1 MMAQIPRPGRREA
14 LGLASG
20 LLLLGAARGAGAQ
33 APDPYR
39 IVVPFPPG
47 AASDGIARLLAERM
61 LRPGAAPGPGGAVLV
76 DNRAG
81 AGGNLAGAQVA
92 RARPDGR
99 TLLLTID
106 TTLTVNPHLYPDLG
120 YDPEALEPVAVLGTF
135 AQVLLA
141 HPSSGIASMAEFLA
155 KARQGGLP
163 YASGGVGTP
172 GQLVMEAFRLAAG
185 LSAAALVHVP
195 YRGSGPAL
203 TDLVAGNVPVGFLAI
218 SGAPDF
224 VRSGQVRALAVSSAA
239 RLDTLPGVPTLGE
252 VGFPGLEME
261 FANLLM
267 APRGLPPGLAARIAS
282 QATGL
287 LAEEPVRARFA
298 NWNLSTRTGGPAE
311 AGEWITR
318 ARPRWGE
325 VVRATGMQ
333 AG

>member
-1 MMAQIPRPGRREA
+1 MGHSGRRGA
-14 LGLASG
+14 LALAAG
-20 LLLLGAARGAGAQ
+20 ALLPRGALAQ
-33 APDPYR
+33 APDPHR

-61 LRPGAAPGPGGAVLV
+61 ARAGADPGPGGTVLV

-81 AGGNLAGAQVA
+81 AGGNLAGAQAA
-92 RARPDGR
+92 RGRPDGR

-120 YDPEALEPVAVLGTF
+120 YDPGALEPLAILGSF

-141 HPSSGIASMAEFLA
+141 HPSAGISSLA
-155 KARQGGLP
+155 GFVEAARARGLP
-163 YASGGVGTP
+163 YASGGIGTP
-172 GQLVMEAFRLAAG
+172 GHLAMEGFRLAAG
-185 LSAAALVHVP
+185 LPASALVHVP

-224 VRSGQVRALAVSSAA
+224 VRDGRVRALAVSSAG
-239 RLDTLPGVPTLGE
+239 RLDTLPGVPALGE
-252 VGFPGLEME
+252 LGFPGLDME
-261 FANLLM
+261 FANLLL
-267 APRGLPPGLAARIAS
+267 APRGLPAGMAARIAAL
-282 QATGL
+282 ATGL
-287 LAEEPVRARFA
+287 LDDEAVRARFA
-298 NWNLSTRTGGPAE
+298 GWNLSSLTGGPAE
-311 AGEWITR
+311 AAAWIAR

-325 VVRATGMQ
+325 VVRATGMR

>member
-1 MMAQIPRPGRREA
+1 MARLPRLSRRA
-14 LGLASG
+14 AMG
-20 LLLLGAARGAGAQ
+20 LGAAALLPARLGAQ
-33 APDPYR
+33 GTEPVR

-61 LRPGAAPGPGGAVLV
+61 VRPGAEPGPGNTVLV

-81 AGGNLAGAQVA
+81 AGGNLAGGQVA

-99 TLLLTID
+99 ALLLTID
-106 TTLTVNPHLYPDLG
+106 STLTVNPHLYPDVG
-120 YDPEALEPVAVLGTF
+120 YDPEALEPVAMLGTF

-141 HPSSGIASMAEFLA
+141 HPSAGISTLAELLE
-155 KARQGGLP
+155 KARGGGLP

-172 GQLVMEAFRLAAG
+172 GHLAMEALRLAAG
-185 LSAAALVHVP
+185 LPAEALSHVP
-195 YRGSGPAL
+195 YRGSGPAI
-203 TDLVAGNVPVGFLAI
+203 TDLVGGNVPVGFLAI

-224 VRSGQVRALAVSSAA
+224 VRDGRVRALAVSSGG
-239 RLDTLPGVPTLGE
+239 RLDTLPGVPALGE
-252 VGFPGLEME
+252 LGFPGLEME

-267 APRGLPPGLAARIAS
+267 APRGLPAGMAGRLAAT
-282 QATGL
+282 ATAM

-298 NWNLSTRTGGPAE
+298 AWNLSTRAGGSAE
-311 AGEWITR
+311 AGAWIAR